1 MTQDRDHTHHVD
13 HDNPHFLSQ
22 TGYSDHEIIDTS
34 PDAQEV
40 DKLITKA
47 SELDAATL
55 RNVRK
60 RFSHPTV
67 WISLGVSALIAAL
80 YLVF

>member
-1 MTQDRDHTHHVD
+1 MTQDRGHTHHVD
-13 HDNPHFLSQ
+13 HETSHLLSQ
-22 TGYSDHEIIDTS
+22 TGHLAQEIIDTL

-40 DKLITKA
+40 EKLITKT
-47 SELDAATL
+47 SELDASTV

-60 RFSHPTV
+60 RVSHPTA

-80 YLVF
+80 YLLI